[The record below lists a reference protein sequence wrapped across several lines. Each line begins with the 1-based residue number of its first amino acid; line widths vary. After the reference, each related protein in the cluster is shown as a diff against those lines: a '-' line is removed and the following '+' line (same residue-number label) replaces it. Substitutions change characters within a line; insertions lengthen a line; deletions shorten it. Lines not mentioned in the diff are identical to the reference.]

1 MNEQRCMGCMQ
12 PLETEGTN
20 CPHCQYPTAG
30 VNPPEYLPVRTVLN
44 DRYMVGRVLEIG
56 GDSAVYIALDQQ
68 DGSRVTVREFF
79 PPLLA
84 SRDANGCGVVAA
96 VGQEEVFAACR
107 TKYLA
112 LARAVARLRDVL
124 VVVPSYDIFEE
135 NGTAYSVSEY
145 CEGTS
150 LEKYVVAHGGKLPV
164 DEVRR
169 MFLPLISAIS
179 TIHATGVLHL
189 ALSPKNILVDGEG
202 HLRLKNFAISEVRT
216 QSGVGKPSRVAGC
229 AAPEQY
235 QPGVIPTAAAD
246 VYGLAASMFFALTGH
261 VPAEPTQRQKKG
273 DELMMPANV
282 ADTVPPYIKES
293 LYRALRLSPE
303 RRTQTAQQF
312 FDELSTTQAVASLRI
327 DDAEKP
333 APKRKKK
340 RFPYVI
346 VIFSVVLVIMIA
358 VMLFLLD
365 SLGFGIFGT
374 SESGGTKTT
383 TQANLTM
390 KSTTYTTTYTTGAL
404 QDALFPVKDYRG
416 YAWSDILKDKSKL
429 PGDMTVV
436 IKGYQYCEEGG
447 KGIVVSQTPAPDTR
461 VDRGT
466 VIQVV
471 IGLGPEETALP
482 DVSGWKADHAKLYL
496 EALGYKVE
504 LQDQLANTQYDRG
517 YVEGSSPAAGKTVEA
532 GSKITLNVSAVDKEP
547 EQIPG
552 QTPALPFPTP

>member
-12 PLETEGTN
+12 LLETEGAS
-20 CPHCQYPTAG
+20 CPQCQYPTAG

-44 DRYMVGRVLEIG
+44 ERYMVGRVLEIG
-56 GDSAVYIALDQQ
+56 GDSAVYIGLDKQ

-79 PPLLA
+79 PPVLA
-84 SRDANGCGVVAA
+84 GRDGTNVVAA
-96 VGQEEVFAACR
+96 AGQEDVFAACR

-150 LEKYVVAHGGKLPV
+150 LEKYVAAHGGKLPV
-164 DEVRR
+164 EEVRR
-169 MFLPLISAIS
+169 MFLPLISAVS

-216 QSGVGKPSRVAGC
+216 QSGIGKPSRVAGC

-235 QPGVIPTAAAD
+235 EAGVTPTAAAD

-261 VPAEPTQRQKKG
+261 VPAEPSQRQKKG

-282 ADTVPPYIKES
+282 ADTMPPYIKES

-303 RRTQTAQQF
+303 RRTQTVQQL
-312 FDELSTTQAVASLRI
+312 FDELSTTQAVASLRV
-327 DDAEKP
+327 DEAEASAKT
-333 APKRKKK
+333 KKK
-340 RFPYVI
+340 KNFPYVI
-346 VIFSVVLVIMIA
+346 VIFSVVLVLMIGA
-358 VMLFLLD
+358 MLLVLNQ
-365 SLGFGIFGT
+365 LGFLGT
-374 SESGGTKTT
+374 SEGGTTT
-383 TQANLTM
+383 SATQASLTM
-390 KSTTYTTTYTTGAL
+390 KSTTMTTTYTTGAL

-416 YAWSDILKDKSKL
+416 YAWSDIAKDKTKL

-447 KGIVVSQTPAPDTR
+447 KGIVIFQSPAPDAR
-461 VDRGT
+461 VERGT

-471 IGLGPEETALP
+471 IGLGPQETAMP
-482 DVSGWKADHAKLYL
+482 DVSGWKAEHAKLYL
-496 EALGYKVE
+496 EALGYSVT

-517 YVEGSSPAAGKTVEA
+517 YVEGSSPAAGRPVKA
-532 GSKITLNVSAVDKEP
+532 GERVTLNVSAVDKEP
-547 EQIPG
+547 V
-552 QTPALPFPTP
+552 QTPVSPFPLP

>member
-1 MNEQRCMGCMQ
+1 MSTEQRCMGCMQ
-12 PLETEGTN
+12 PLETEGAN

-30 VNPPEYLPVRTVLN
+30 VNPPEYLPIRTVLN
-44 DRYMVGRVLEIG
+44 ERYMVGRVLEIG
-56 GDSAVYIALDQQ
+56 GDSAVYIGLDQQ

-84 SRDANGCGVVAA
+84 KRAEGGCNVIAA
-96 VGQEEVFAACR
+96 EGQEDVFAACR
-107 TKYLA
+107 GKYLA

-150 LEKYVVAHGGKLPV
+150 LEKYVIAHGGKLPV
-164 DEVRR
+164 EEVRR
-169 MFLPLISAIS
+169 MFLPLISAVS

-189 ALSPKNILVDGEG
+189 ALSPKNILVDEDG

-216 QSGVGKPSRVAGC
+216 QSGIGKPSRVAGC

-235 QPGVIPTAAAD
+235 QEGVTPTAAAD

-261 VPAEPTQRQKKG
+261 VPAEPSQRQKKG

-282 ADTVPPYIKES
+282 ADAMPPYIKES

-303 RRTQTAQQF
+303 RRTQTAQQLL
-312 FDELSTTQAVASLRI
+312 DELSTTQAVASLRV
-327 DDAEKP
+327 DETEKP
-333 APKRKKK
+333 VAKKK
-340 RFPYVI
+340 KKNFPYII
-346 VIFSVVLVIMIA
+346 VIFSVVLVIMVG
-358 VMLFLLD
+358 VMLFLLNQ
-365 SLGFGIFGT
+365 LGFLGG
-374 SESGGTKTT
+374 SGGGTATTT

-416 YAWSDILKDKSKL
+416 FAWSDIVKDMSKL

-447 KGIVVSQTPAPDTR
+447 KGIVVSQNPAPNAR
-461 VDRGT
+461 VERGT
-466 VIQVV
+466 VIEVM
-471 IGLGPEETALP
+471 IGLGPQETVMP
-482 DVSGWKADHAKLYL
+482 DVSGWKADQAKLYL
-496 EALGYKVE
+496 EALGYSVT
-504 LQDQLANTQYDRG
+504 LQDQLANTTYDRG
-517 YVEGSSPAAGKTVEA
+517 YVEGSSPAAGKPVQA
-532 GSKITLNVSAVDKEP
+532 GDKVTLNVSAVDKAP
-547 EQIPG
+547 EQTPG
-552 QTPALPFPTP
+552 LPIPTP